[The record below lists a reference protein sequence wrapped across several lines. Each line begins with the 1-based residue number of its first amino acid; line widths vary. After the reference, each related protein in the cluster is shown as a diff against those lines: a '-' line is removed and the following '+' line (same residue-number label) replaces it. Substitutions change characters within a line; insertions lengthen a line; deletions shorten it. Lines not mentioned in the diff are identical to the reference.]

1 MKTYYAKCP
10 CCGQWNNNLLLEETE
25 GWFECEKCGQVS
37 RQPFTQTD
45 SSHFL
50 SSDYHSATSLSLYT
64 SVKSLS
70 SLVPYPFII
79 KL

>member
-50 SSDYHSATSLSLYT
+50 SSDYWREMVPNTPLFT
-64 SVKSLS
+64 NVVKQA
-70 SLVPYPFII
+70 V
-79 KL
+79 